1 MGLQPLTPRIATIA
15 YSGNAETKGDS
26 MIKKIAVLLVIT
38 IIAAAIPVMAA
49 EDGAALYKAKC
60 AACHGPD
67 GKKMAKVDLGGAT
80 VQAKSDAD
88 LVTFVSTNPKHN
100 FKSKGLTEEQIK
112 AIVSHVRSLKK

>member
-49 EDGAALYKAKC
+49 DGAALYKAKC